1 MNRKQRKRLVKL
13 FRQGLFRADMLVPG
27 AKVLIQHYRIDEA
40 HTCRKPVS
48 FRFKKSGPN
57 KSQWIPSTKDG
68 ETHCL
73 IILPGPY
80 RLNPG
85 ARGDITIRG
94 EARCHSDLDGYNRR
108 VGAHTAFGRAM
119 KTLQGM
125 ENDDQI
131 YLEVTDENITRIAK
145 ETRAKKQRRDL
156 ENSVGWLKVQVA
168 LRDVQLKAY
177 EKDTIELRKK
187 LGDVIQQVMV
197 LECQVAEWER
207 GAKDD

>member
-48 FRFKKSGPN
+48 FRFKKSGPD

-131 YLEVTDENITRIAK
+131 YLEVTDDNITRIAK

-156 ENSVGWLKVQVA
+156 ENSVGWLRGQFILLKQRVVQTEQYLA
-168 LRDVQLKAY
+168 ESQAKLRLANARID
-177 EKDTIELRKK
+177 ELNKEAK
-187 LGDVIQQVMV
+187 GQVDGV
-197 LECQVAEWER
+197 PF
-207 GAKDD
+207 